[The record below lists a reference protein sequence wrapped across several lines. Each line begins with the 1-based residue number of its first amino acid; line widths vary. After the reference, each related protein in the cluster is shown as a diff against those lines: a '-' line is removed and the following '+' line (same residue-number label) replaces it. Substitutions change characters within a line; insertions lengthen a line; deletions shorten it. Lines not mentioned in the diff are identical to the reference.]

1 MDMEN
6 IRGQMAHFMRET
18 SMRTSKLGNS
28 TCIVWYLH
36 CFHCSYG
43 FVLYRLEGQGTYTD
57 VHSQVWYGNFT
68 HKAAPGLKFKL
79 SM

>member
-1 MDMEN
+1 MEN
-6 IRGQMAHFMRET
+6 TLGQMAHFMREI

-28 TCIVWYLH
+28 TCTVCYLD

-43 FVLYRLEGQGTYTD
+43 FVLHRLEGQGTFTD
-57 VHSQVWYGNFT
+57 VRSQVWYGNFT

-79 SM
+79 GM